1 MAVGLAVNGFFGD
14 HSYTDEIRRGTPAG
28 NRAKQTPMVHL
39 ITPHY
44 QRKSFLRPRQPRN
57 VWGVVRR
64 YQLLELIAFTVAIV
78 LVWLGAHLDNER
90 NTWPG
95 PEPAGV
101 ESASVDLI
109 IGVPIG
115 TGRPL

>member
-1 MAVGLAVNGFFGD
+1 MNGFFGD
-14 HSYTDEIRRGTPAG
+14 HSYTDEPRRGTPAG
-28 NRAKQTPMVHL
+28 NRAKQTPMVYL

-44 QRKSFLRPRQPRN
+44 QRRSFFRPRRPRN
-57 VWGVVRR
+57 VWRAVRR
-64 YQLLELIAFTVAIV
+64 YQLLELLAFTGAIV

-90 NTWPG
+90 NTWAA

-115 TGRPL
+115 TGRRPL

>member
-1 MAVGLAVNGFFGD
+1 MNGFFGD
-14 HSYTDEIRRGTPAG
+14 HSYTDEPRRGTPAG
-28 NRAKQTPMVHL
+28 NRAKQKSMAHL

-44 QRKSFLRPRQPRN
+44 QRKRFFRPRRPRN

-64 YQLLELIAFTVAIV
+64 YQLLELIAFTGAIV

-90 NTWPG
+90 KSWTEPQ
-95 PEPAGV
+95 PAGV

-109 IGVPIG
+109 IGVPLG